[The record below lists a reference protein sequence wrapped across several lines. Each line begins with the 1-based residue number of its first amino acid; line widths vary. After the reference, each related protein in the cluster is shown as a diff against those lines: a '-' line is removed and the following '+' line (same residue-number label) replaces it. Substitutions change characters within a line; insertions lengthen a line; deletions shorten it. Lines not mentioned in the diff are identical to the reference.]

1 MARRRRRASLVFVIH
16 VDSNGCRVQ
25 CCELSEARCGRRH
38 GACHQ
43 GRRRSPAYRPEGRQ
57 GALRVRF
64 ISYGCCF
71 GYSMLCFGYPSCVLV
86 CLCCLTGVTGRRTIA
101 RHRRCNDSAGWTVRG
116 RVRSCRYPVLH
127 ICYLLLNVTYDLCY
141 CYRHR
146 RCLSDALDAC
156 NRARVLAPTQKEI
169 LALLDEIQAVR
180 KVEKEKYGAVCS
192 SDCMVPLL
200 VIVFVFAPSVCV
212 EVLLLWVLLRDGR
225 ADLVV
230 VTERDCAR
238 WRRSAWLPWDVPLAQ
253 PQSQPPF
260 QPLHRRVARVAK
272 GLTSPRRI

>member
-1 MARRRRRASLVFVIH
+1 MCLQRGIVLRLRRDRRSFARHRQVLQQQQAQPQRESQPSLPLRPCQRQPQLNPLLHPLPRRRRASPQQRRFAMRHERRARRRLQRAMRHAQLSASRAPSMPSLTRSCLPTGTFLMARRRRRASLVFVIH

-116 RVRSCRYPVLH
+116 RVSILSLFCVAYLLPSSE
-127 ICYLLLNVTYDLCY
+127 CYL
-141 CYRHR
+141 R
-146 RCLSDALDAC
+146 
-156 NRARVLAPTQKEI
+156 
-169 LALLDEIQAVR
+169 
-180 KVEKEKYGAVCS
+180 
-192 SDCMVPLL
+192 
-200 VIVFVFAPSVCV
+200 FV
-212 EVLLLWVLLRDGR
+212 
-225 ADLVV
+225 
-230 VTERDCAR
+230 
-238 WRRSAWLPWDVPLAQ
+238 
-253 PQSQPPF
+253 
-260 QPLHRRVARVAK
+260 
-272 GLTSPRRI
+272 